1 MNERGTYMMQIEFDK
16 TSGRWVALDGDKVL
30 FSSASKYYLQQK
42 MQKMSPKFVESS
54 KPSEF
59 SINERFDFVG
69 KIVKMV
75 ATKTTASAII
85 SGQGGLGKTYSVI
98 KALEDAGMKNI
109 TDLASFEVGSLIDL
123 KRSYRVVKGYS
134 TAKGLFRTLQESNG
148 CTIVFDDCDSIL
160 RDPVALNL
168 LKGALDSYGDR
179 YISWNADIRDDDLD
193 KTFKFTGQVIFITNV
208 SSEKLDQ
215 AVKSRAMVVDLSM
228 TRDEMLERMRTI
240 AETAEFLPEVDA
252 SSKRDSVNFLQEN
265 IDSIANLSL
274 RTLIQVCKIRVS
286 GDAGWKKLAK
296 YVISQGI

>member
-1 MNERGTYMMQIEFDK
+1 MQIEFNK
-16 TSGRWVALDGDKVL
+16 TTGKWEAIGEDGKVI
-30 FSSASKYYLQQK
+30 FASASKYYVKQK
-42 MQKMSPKFVESS
+42 IGKAPTNFVESLKKS
-54 KPSEF
+54 DF
-59 SINERFDFVG
+59 SINERFDFVS

-75 ATKTTASAII
+75 ASKTTASAII
-85 SGQGGLGKTYSVI
+85 SGQGGLGKTFSVLSALKEAGI
-98 KALEDAGMKNI
+98 KDI
-109 TDLASFEVGSLIDL
+109 TDLADFQIGDKVDT
-123 KRSYRVVKGYS
+123 KRSFRVVKGYS

-148 CTIVFDDCDSIL
+148 MTIVFDDCDSIL

-240 AETAEFLPEVDA
+240 AESSDFLPEITKTYKTA
-252 SSKRDSVNFLQEN
+252 ALSFLQEN
-265 IDSIANLSL
+265 LDKVSNLSL
-274 RTLIQVCKIRVS
+274 RTLIQTVKIANS
-286 GDAGWKKLAK
+286 GDLSWKKLAL
-296 YVISQGI
+296 YVIQQGA

>member
-1 MNERGTYMMQIEFDK
+1 MQIEFNK
-16 TSGRWVALDGDKVL
+16 TTGKWEAIGEDGKVI
-30 FSSASKYYLQQK
+30 FASASKYYVKQK
-42 MQKMSPKFVESS
+42 IGKAPTNFVESLKKS
-54 KPSEF
+54 DF
-59 SINERFDFVG
+59 SINERFDFVS

-75 ATKTTASAII
+75 ASKTTASAII
-85 SGQGGLGKTYSVI
+85 SGQGGLGKTFSVLSALKEAGI
-98 KALEDAGMKNI
+98 KDI
-109 TDLASFEVGSLIDL
+109 TDLADFQIGDKVDT
-123 KRSYRVVKGYS
+123 KRSFRVVKGYS

-148 CTIVFDDCDSIL
+148 MTIVFDDCDSIL

-240 AETAEFLPEVDA
+240 AESSDFLPEITKTYKTA
-252 SSKRDSVNFLQEN
+252 ALSFLQEN
-265 IDSIANLSL
+265 LDKVSNLSL
-274 RTLIQVCKIRVS
+274 RTLIQTVKIANS
-286 GDAGWKKLAK
+286 GDSSWKKLAL
-296 YVISQGI
+296 YVIQQGA

>member
-1 MNERGTYMMQIEFDK
+1 MQIEFNK
-16 TSGRWVALDGDKVL
+16 TTGKWEAIDENGKVL
-30 FSSASKYYLQQK
+30 FSSSSKYYVKQK
-42 MQKMSPKFVESS
+42 IGKVPTKFVEAA
-54 KPSEF
+54 KKSEF
-59 SINERFDFVG
+59 SITERFDFVG

-75 ATKTTASAII
+75 ASKTTASAII

-98 KALEDAGMKNI
+98 KALKDAGIKDI
-109 TDLASFEVGSLIDL
+109 TDLADFQIGDKVDT
-123 KRSYRVVKGYS
+123 KRSFRVVKGYS
-134 TAKGLFRTLQESNG
+134 TAKGLFRTLQECNG
-148 CTIVFDDCDSIL
+148 MTIVFDDCDSIL

-240 AETAEFLPEVDA
+240 AASSEFLPEVSAAPKSAALD
-252 SSKRDSVNFLQEN
+252 FLQEN
-265 IDSIANLSL
+265 LDKVTNLSL
-274 RTLIQVCKIRVS
+274 RTLIQTVKIANS
-286 GDAGWKKLAK
+286 GDSSWKKLAL
-296 YVISQGI
+296 YVIQQGA

>member
-1 MNERGTYMMQIEFDK
+1 MQIEFNK
-16 TSGRWVALDGDKVL
+16 TTGKWEAIGEDGKVI
-30 FSSASKYYLQQK
+30 FASASKYYVKQK
-42 MQKMSPKFVESS
+42 IGKAPTNFVESVKKS
-54 KPSEF
+54 DF

-75 ATKTTASAII
+75 ASKTTASAII
-85 SGQGGLGKTYSVI
+85 SGQGGLGKTFSVL
-98 KALEDAGMKNI
+98 KALKDAGIKDI
-109 TDLASFEVGSLIDL
+109 TDLADFQIGDKVDT
-123 KRSYRVVKGYS
+123 KRSFRVVKGYS

-148 CTIVFDDCDSIL
+148 MTIVFDDCDSIL

-240 AETAEFLPEVDA
+240 AESSDFLPEITKT
-252 SSKRDSVNFLQEN
+252 SKTAALSFLQEN
-265 IDSIANLSL
+265 LDKVSNLSL
-274 RTLIQVCKIRVS
+274 RTLIQTVKIANS
-286 GDAGWKKLAK
+286 GDSSWKKLAL
-296 YVISQGI
+296 YVIQQGA

>member
-1 MNERGTYMMQIEFDK
+1 MQIEFNK
-16 TSGRWVALDGDKVL
+16 TTGKWEAIDENGKVL
-30 FSSASKYYLQQK
+30 FSSSSKYYVKQK
-42 MQKMSPKFVESS
+42 IGKVPTKYVEAAKKSD
-54 KPSEF
+54 F

-75 ATKTTASAII
+75 ASKTTASAII

-98 KALEDAGMKNI
+98 KALKDAGIKDI
-109 TDLASFEVGSLIDL
+109 TDLADFQIGDQVDT
-123 KRSYRVVKGYS
+123 KRSFRVVKGYS
-134 TAKGLFRTLQESNG
+134 TAKGLFRTLQECNG
-148 CTIVFDDCDSIL
+148 MTIVFDDCDSIL

-240 AETAEFLPEVDA
+240 AASSEFLPEV
-252 SSKRDSVNFLQEN
+252 SSAPKSAALEFLQEN
-265 IDSIANLSL
+265 LDKVTNLSL
-274 RTLIQVCKIRVS
+274 RTLIQTVKIANS
-286 GDAGWKKLAK
+286 GDSSWKKLAL
-296 YVISQGI
+296 YVIQQGA

>member
-1 MNERGTYMMQIEFDK
+1 MQIEFNK
-16 TSGRWVALDGDKVL
+16 TTAKWEAIDENGKVL
-30 FSSASKYYLQQK
+30 FSSASKYYVKQK
-42 MQKMSPKFVESS
+42 IGKVPTKYVEAAKKSD
-54 KPSEF
+54 F
-59 SINERFDFVG
+59 SINERFDFVS

-75 ATKTTASAII
+75 ASKTTASAII

-98 KALEDAGMKNI
+98 KALKDAGIKDI
-109 TDLASFEVGSLIDL
+109 TDLADFQIGDKVDT
-123 KRSYRVVKGYS
+123 KRSFRVVKGYS
-134 TAKGLFRTLQESNG
+134 TAKGLFRTLQECNG
-148 CTIVFDDCDSIL
+148 MTIVFDDCDSIL

-240 AETAEFLPEVDA
+240 AASSEFLPEVSAAPKSAALD
-252 SSKRDSVNFLQEN
+252 FLQEN
-265 IDSIANLSL
+265 LDKVTNLSL
-274 RTLIQVCKIRVS
+274 RTLIQTVKIANS
-286 GDAGWKKLAK
+286 GDSSWKKLAL
-296 YVISQGI
+296 YVIQQGA

>member
-1 MNERGTYMMQIEFDK
+1 MQIEFNK
-16 TSGRWVALDGDKVL
+16 TTGKWEAIGENGKVL
-30 FSSASKYYLQQK
+30 FSSASKYYVKQK
-42 MQKMSPKFVESS
+42 IGKVPTKYVEAA
-54 KPSEF
+54 KKSEF

-75 ATKTTASAII
+75 ASKTTASAII

-98 KALEDAGMKNI
+98 KALKDAGIKDI
-109 TDLASFEVGSLIDL
+109 TDLADFQIGDKVDT
-123 KRSYRVVKGYS
+123 KRSFRVVKGYS
-134 TAKGLFRTLQESNG
+134 TAKGLFRTLQECNG
-148 CTIVFDDCDSIL
+148 MTIVFDDCDSIL

-240 AETAEFLPEVDA
+240 AGSDEFLPEV
-252 SSKRDSVNFLQEN
+252 SSAPKSAALDFLQEN
-265 IDSIANLSL
+265 LDKVTNLSL
-274 RTLIQVCKIRVS
+274 RTLIQTVKIANS
-286 GDAGWKKLAK
+286 GDSSWKKLAL
-296 YVISQGI
+296 YVIQQGA

>member
-1 MNERGTYMMQIEFDK
+1 MQIEFNK
-16 TSGRWVALDGDKVL
+16 TTGKWEAVGEDGKVI
-30 FSSASKYYLQQK
+30 FASASKYYVKQK
-42 MQKMSPKFVESS
+42 IGKAPTNFVESLKKS
-54 KPSEF
+54 DF
-59 SINERFDFVG
+59 SINERFDFVS

-75 ATKTTASAII
+75 ASKTTASAII
-85 SGQGGLGKTYSVI
+85 SGQGGLGKTFSVLSALKEAGI
-98 KALEDAGMKNI
+98 KDI
-109 TDLASFEVGSLIDL
+109 TDLADFQIGDKVDT
-123 KRSYRVVKGYS
+123 KRSFRVVKGYS

-148 CTIVFDDCDSIL
+148 MTIVFDDCDSIL

-240 AETAEFLPEVDA
+240 AESSDFLPEITKTYKVA
-252 SSKRDSVNFLQEN
+252 ALSFLQEN
-265 IDSIANLSL
+265 LDKVSNLSL
-274 RTLIQVCKIRVS
+274 RTLIQTVKIANS
-286 GDAGWKKLAK
+286 GDSSWKKLAL
-296 YVISQGI
+296 YVIQQGA

>member
-1 MNERGTYMMQIEFDK
+1 MQIEFNK
-16 TSGRWVALDGDKVL
+16 TTGKWEAVGEDGKVI
-30 FSSASKYYLQQK
+30 FASASKYYVKQK
-42 MQKMSPKFVESS
+42 IGKAPTNFVESLKKS
-54 KPSEF
+54 DF
-59 SINERFDFVG
+59 SINERFDFVS

-75 ATKTTASAII
+75 ASKTTASAII
-85 SGQGGLGKTYSVI
+85 SGQGGLGKTFSVLSALKEAGI
-98 KALEDAGMKNI
+98 KDI
-109 TDLASFEVGSLIDL
+109 TDLADFQIGDKVDT
-123 KRSYRVVKGYS
+123 KRSFRVVKGYS

-148 CTIVFDDCDSIL
+148 MTIVFDDCDSIL

-240 AETAEFLPEVDA
+240 AESSDFLPEITKTYKTTA
-252 SSKRDSVNFLQEN
+252 LSFLQEN
-265 IDSIANLSL
+265 LDKVSNLSL
-274 RTLIQVCKIRVS
+274 RTLIQTVKIANS
-286 GDAGWKKLAK
+286 GDSAWKKLAL
-296 YVISQGI
+296 YVIQQGA